1 MAQRITQNSP
11 ALPATSN
18 RLLTNKD
25 FARQADVPPEIEWFA
40 NFGNSQTRR
49 AYENALQDFMA
60 FTNIQ
65 RPEKFREVTRAHIIV
80 WRDYLEEKG

>member
-1 MAQRITQNSP
+1 
-11 ALPATSN
+11 
-18 RLLTNKD
+18 
-25 FARQADVPPEIEWFA
+25 
-40 NFGNSQTRR
+40 
-49 AYENALQDFMA
+49 MA